1 MDINK
6 NVYSQELIRAFEIAK
21 RIAKDNSNKYFTAAH
36 LLKAILN
43 RDLSLLKQLENMGKD
58 VYYLDEWAEVR
69 IEGEPKSTNVFSP
82 DADNS
87 IDNLIKEAESVR
99 LLLDLNEVDLYC
111 TIVAISTPGVAFSF
125 EQIKTYPISR
135 NELIEDKVDLDQNS
149 QHGGNTAKSID
160 IKKGFLG
167 KYCIHK
173 NAEKNKKYR
182 LAIGRE
188 TELNNVKEIL
198 CRFSK
203 PNVLIIGD
211 RGIGKSTLI
220 DNFILN
226 VIENQVPEVLD
237 KVQLFELDL
246 SSLIA
251 GASYKGEIEDRLRNC
266 IQELRQYPK
275 SILIIEEIHTLL
287 DKNGGDSGV
296 SNVLKA
302 ELARGLNI
310 IATSTIDE
318 YTKRIE
324 KEQGLAGMFE
334 ILKLEESEDNTQFRM
349 IKESIVSYQEHHK
362 ILIDEE
368 TIWESIRLSRRYLK
382 EKSLPESA
390 INLIDHTMS
399 VLKTSGET
407 FLKEKQSLQDKLSNL
422 KINEK
427 KLSEEQLFQEANWFL
442 TDLTK
447 KTSFLL
453 VIDELNKD
461 KSEFTKSGQ
470 VLDHI
475 ENLIVSIEARAL
487 DKRVHIEPFDLSLI
501 IAQKTGIPVGK
512 LQEEEKQKLN
522 NIEEVLSQRVI
533 GQDHCIKT
541 VASSILESRSGLSK
555 AGQPIASFFFL
566 GPTGTGKTELA
577 KSLAEFLFQD
587 ENAIIRFDMSE
598 FKEEHS
604 AALLYGAP
612 PGYVGYE
619 EGGLLV
625 NKIRQKPYSI
635 VLFDEIEKAHSSVY
649 DVFLQI
655 MDEGKLHDRLGKE
668 GDFSNAIILFTSN
681 IGAEYIVESFEK
693 KVIPPATQLME
704 IMAKFFRPEFLGRL
718 TEIIP
723 FAPISMDNALKIF
736 EVHLKKEFLDLL
748 KNLNITVEIPQEAKK
763 YLAENGYNAKYGAR
777 PIKSIIRSH
786 LRRPLAK
793 KIISGDVK
801 EGDKVTVSIDN
812 GEVKWEKSSS
822 IVTTTSSENLKKD
835 KIK

>member
-1 MDINK
+1 MEEEK
-6 NVYSQELIRAFEIAK
+6 NIFSTELLSALEIAK
-21 RIAKDNSNKYFTAAH
+21 KIAKNNSNKFYSASH

-43 RDLSLLKQLENMGKD
+43 RDLSLLKRLEAMGKD

-69 IEGEPKSTNVFSP
+69 MEEEPKTTNIL
-82 DADNS
+82 DAEPSDL
-87 IDNLIKEAESVR
+87 IDEIIKEAESVR
-99 LLLDLNEVDLYC
+99 IILNEGEISLY
-111 TIVAISTPGVAFSF
+111 AIAVSLSSPGVGFNF
-125 EQIKTYPISR
+125 DQMKTYPISR
-135 NELIEDKVDLDQNS
+135 NELLEDQIAIPQNENIVK
-149 QHGGNTAKSID
+149 QEV
-160 IKKGFLG
+160 KKGFLG

-173 NAEKNKKYR
+173 NLEKKNKR
-182 LAIGRE
+182 ILAIGRE
-188 TELNNVKEIL
+188 TELNTVKEIL

-203 PNVLIIGD
+203 PNVLLIGD
-211 RGIGKSTLI
+211 RGIGKSILI
-220 DNFILN
+220 DTLVHN
-226 VIENQVPEVLD
+226 VIANQVPDVLN

-251 GASYKGEIEDRLRNC
+251 GASYKGEIEDRLKNC
-266 IQELRQYPK
+266 IQELRQFPK
-275 SILIIEEIHTLL
+275 AILIIEEIHTLL

-296 SNVLKA
+296 SNVLKG
-302 ELARGLNI
+302 ELSKGLNI

-318 YTKRIE
+318 YSKRIE
-324 KEQGLAGMFE
+324 KEQGLSGMFE
-334 ILKLEESEDNTQFRM
+334 IVKLEESNDETLFRM
-349 IKESIVSYQEHHK
+349 IRESIKTYQEHHK
-362 ILIDEE
+362 IQIDDE
-368 TIWESIRLSRRYLK
+368 TISESIRLSRRYLK

-407 FLKEKQSLQDKLSNL
+407 FLKEKQSILDKLLLL
-422 KINEK
+422 KQNDNN
-427 KLSEEQLFQEANWFL
+427 LSEEQLIKESNWFL
-442 TDLTK
+442 TDLIN
-447 KTSFLL
+447 KTTFLML
-453 VIDELNKD
+453 VDDQNEAKTFET
-461 KSEFTKSGQ
+461 SEAVIK
-470 VLDHI
+470 HI
-475 ENLIVSIEARAL
+475 ENLINNLEERAL
-487 DKRVHIEPFDLSLI
+487 DKRIHIEPFDLSLI
-501 IAQKTGIPVGK
+501 IAQKTGIPAGK
-512 LQEEEKQKLN
+512 LKEEEKQKLN
-522 NIEEVLSQRVI
+522 NIEEVLSRRVI
-533 GQDHCIKT
+533 GQDHCIAT
-541 VASSILESRSGLSK
+541 VSGSILESRSGLSK

-635 VLFDEIEKAHSSVY
+635 VLFDEIEKAHASVY

-681 IGAEYIVESFEK
+681 IGSDHIVETFNNGQ
-693 KVIPPATQLME
+693 IPSSSSLME
-704 IMAKFFRPEFLGRL
+704 IMANFFRPEFLGRL
-718 TEIIP
+718 TEIVP
-723 FAPISMDNALKIF
+723 FAPISKENALKIF
-736 EVHLKKEFLDLL
+736 EIHLKKEFMDLL
-748 KNLNITVEIPQEAKK
+748 KNINIEVEIPIKAKL

-793 KIISGDVK
+793 KIISGEVK
-801 EGDKVTVSIDN
+801 DGDKMIVVIEN
-812 GEVKWEKSSS
+812 EEVKWIKENS
-822 IVTTTSSENLKKD
+822 INFS
-835 KIK
+835 IQ

>member
-1 MDINK
+1 MVSEK
-6 NVYSQELIRAFEIAK
+6 YTFSLELARALEIARK
-21 RIAKDNSNKYFTAAH
+21 IAKENANKYYTAAH

-43 RDLSLLKQLENMGKD
+43 RDLSLLKQLEKMGKD

-69 IEGEPKSTNVFSP
+69 IEDEPKTTTFFEVEPSEI
-82 DADNS
+82 
-87 IDNLIKEAESVR
+87 IDQIIKEAEAVSM
-99 LLLDLNEVDLYC
+99 LLNEGEISLYAL
-111 TIVAISTPGVAFSF
+111 IIAISSPGVGFNF
-125 EQIKTYPISR
+125 DQMKTYPISR
-135 NELIEDKVDLDQNS
+135 AELLSDIKPENSSTDQVV
-149 QHGGNTAKSID
+149 TPV
-160 IKKGFLG
+160 KKGFLS
-167 KYCIHK
+167 KYCSHK
-173 NAEKNKKYR
+173 NTEKQTNTI

-188 TELNNVKEIL
+188 KELNEIKEIL

-203 PNVLIIGD
+203 PNVLVLGD
-211 RGIGKSTLI
+211 RGIGKSILI
-220 DNFILN
+220 KTI
-226 VIENQVPEVLD
+226 IEHVKANQVPDLLSN
-237 KVQLFELDL
+237 VQLFELDL

-251 GASYKGEIEDRLRNC
+251 GASYKGEIEDRLKNC
-266 IQELRQYPK
+266 IQELKQFPK
-275 SILIIEEIHTLL
+275 AILIIEEIHTLL

-302 ELARGLNI
+302 ELSKGLNI
-310 IATSTIDE
+310 IATSTIEE

-324 KEQGLAGMFE
+324 KEQGLSGMFE
-334 ILKLEESEDNTQFRM
+334 VLKLQESDDDTVFRM
-349 IKESIVSYQEHHK
+349 IRESIKSYQEHHK
-362 ILIDEE
+362 IQIDDE
-368 TIWESIRLSRRYLK
+368 TIVESIRLSKRYLK

-407 FLKEKQSLQDKLSNL
+407 FLKDQAAITAKLGLL
-422 KINEK
+422 KENEND
-427 KLSEEQLFQEANWFL
+427 LSEKQLFQECSWFL
-442 TDLTK
+442 KDLTNK
-447 KTSFLL
+447 ASFLM
-453 VIDELNKD
+453 IDEEKVADEAFADSDAYFN
-461 KSEFTKSGQ
+461 
-470 VLDHI
+470 HI
-475 ENLIVSIEARAL
+475 ELLIAQIEKRALAKREHIEA
-487 DKRVHIEPFDLSLI
+487 FDLSLI
-501 IAQKTGIPVGK
+501 IAQKTGIPAGK
-512 LQEEEKQKLN
+512 LKEEEKQKLN
-522 NIEEVLSQRVI
+522 AIEEVLAKRVI
-533 GQDHCIKT
+533 GQDHCIET
-541 VASSILESRSGLSK
+541 VAESILESRSGLSK

-681 IGAEYIVESFEK
+681 IGADHIVDTFNANQ
-693 KVIPPATQLME
+693 IPTSTSLME
-704 IMAKFFRPEFLGRL
+704 IMANYFRPEFLGRL

-723 FAPISMDNALKIF
+723 FAPISKNNALKIF

-748 KNLNITVEIPQEAKK
+748 KTNKITVNIPMETKVF
-763 YLAENGYNAKYGAR
+763 LAESGYNAKYGAR

-793 KIISGDVK
+793 KIVSGEVK
-801 EGDKVTVSIDN
+801 EGDTIEVLLEN
-812 GEVKWEKSSS
+812 GEILWVKQLE
-822 IVTTTSSENLKKD
+822 TTTQLN
-835 KIK
+835 

>member
-82 DADNS
+82 DADTS

-135 NELIEDKVDLDQNS
+135 NELIEEKIDLDQNGQQADS
-149 QHGGNTAKSID
+149 NKSVE

-173 NAEKNKKYR
+173 NTEKNKKYR

-188 TELNNVKEIL
+188 TELNTVKEIL

-422 KINEK
+422 RINEK
-427 KLSEEQLFQEANWFL
+427 KLTQEQLLQEANWFL

-461 KSEFTKSGQ
+461 KSEFTKPEQ
-470 VLDHI
+470 ILDHI
-475 ENLIVSIEARAL
+475 ENLIISIEARAL

-693 KVIPPATQLME
+693 KIIPPATQLME

-801 EGDKVTVSIDN
+801 EGDKVIVSIDN
-812 GEVKWEKSSS
+812 GEVKWEKSTAS
-822 IVTTTSSENLKKD
+822 TTSSNENLKKN

>member
-1 MDINK
+1 MEEEK
-6 NVYSQELIRAFEIAK
+6 NIFSIELLNALEIAK
-21 RIAKDNSNKYFTAAH
+21 KIAKNNLNKYYSASH

-43 RDLSLLKQLENMGKD
+43 RDLSLLKRLETMGKD

-69 IEGEPKSTNVFSP
+69 MEEEPKTTHVQ
-82 DADNS
+82 DAEPSDV
-87 IDNLIKEAESVR
+87 IDEIIKEAESIR
-99 LLLDLNEVDLYC
+99 IALNEDEISLYAI
-111 TIVAISTPGVAFSF
+111 IVALSSPGVGFNF
-125 EQIKTYPISR
+125 DQMKTYPISR
-135 NELIEDKVDLDQNS
+135 NELLEDQMIIPQND
-149 QHGGNTAKSID
+149 NFAKQE

-173 NAEKNKKYR
+173 NLEKKRKKVI
-182 LAIGRE
+182 AIGRE
-188 TELNNVKEIL
+188 TELNTIKEIL

-203 PNVLIIGD
+203 PNVLLIGD
-211 RGIGKSTLI
+211 RGVGKSILI
-220 DNFILN
+220 DTLVQN
-226 VIENQVPEVLD
+226 VIDNQVPDALN

-246 SSLIA
+246 STLIA
-251 GASYKGEIEDRLRNC
+251 GASYKGEIEDRLKNC

-275 SILIIEEIHTLL
+275 AILIIEEIHTLL

-296 SNVLKA
+296 SNVLKG
-302 ELARGLNI
+302 ELAKGLNI

-324 KEQGLAGMFE
+324 KEQGLSGMFE
-334 ILKLEESEDNTQFRM
+334 IVKLQESDDETLFRM
-349 IKESIVSYQEHHK
+349 IRESIKTYQEHHK
-362 ILIDEE
+362 IQIDDE
-368 TIWESIRLSRRYLK
+368 TITESIRLSRRYLK

-407 FLKEKQSLQDKLSNL
+407 FLKEKQSILDKLTLL
-422 KINEK
+422 KNNEK
-427 KLSEEQLFQEANWFL
+427 NLSEEQLIKECHWFL
-442 TDLTK
+442 TDLIN
-447 KTSFLL
+447 KTTFLMI
-453 VIDELNKD
+453 VEEENQSKTF
-461 KSEFTKSGQ
+461 ENSG
-470 VLDHI
+470 LLINHI
-475 ENLIVSIEARAL
+475 ENLITVIEERAL
-487 DKRVHIEPFDLSLI
+487 DKRLHIEAFDLSLI
-501 IAQKTGIPVGK
+501 IAQKTGIPAGK
-512 LQEEEKQKLN
+512 LKEEEKQKLN
-522 NIEEVLSQRVI
+522 NIEEVLSRRVI
-533 GQDHCIKT
+533 GQDHCIAT
-541 VASSILESRSGLSK
+541 VAGSILESRSGLSK

-635 VLFDEIEKAHSSVY
+635 VLFDEIEKAHASVY

-681 IGAEYIVESFEK
+681 IGADHIVETFNK
-693 KVIPPATQLME
+693 GQIPTSSSLME
-704 IMAKFFRPEFLGRL
+704 IMGNYFRPEFLGRL
-718 TEIIP
+718 TEIVP
-723 FAPISMDNALKIF
+723 FAPISKENAIKIF
-736 EVHLKKEFLDLL
+736 EIHLKKEFLELL
-748 KNLNITVEIPQEAKK
+748 KNINITVEIPMEAKL

-793 KIISGDVK
+793 KIISGEVK
-801 EGDKVTVSIDN
+801 DGDKMIVTIEN
-812 GEVKWEKSSS
+812 GEVKWMK
-822 IVTTTSSENLKKD
+822 ENQLINSLD
-835 KIK
+835 N

>member
-1 MDINK
+1 MEEEK
-6 NVYSQELIRAFEIAK
+6 NVFSVELLSALEIAK
-21 RIAKDNSNKYFTAAH
+21 KIAKTNSNKFYSASH

-43 RDLSLLKQLENMGKD
+43 RDLSLLKRLEAMGKD

-69 IEGEPKSTNVFSP
+69 MEDEPKTNHVM
-82 DADNS
+82 DAEPADT
-87 IDNLIKEAESVR
+87 IDEIINEAEAVR
-99 LLLDLNEVDLYC
+99 VLLNEDEITLYA
-111 TIVAISTPGVAFSF
+111 IVVAISSPGVAFSF
-125 EQIKTYPISR
+125 DQMKTYPISR
-135 NELIEDKVDLDQNS
+135 NELLEDQIVIPDTNVP
-149 QHGGNTAKSID
+149 GAKQEV
-160 IKKGFLG
+160 KKGFLG

-173 NAEKNKKYR
+173 NIEKKAKR
-182 LAIGRE
+182 IPAIGRE
-188 TELNNVKEIL
+188 IELNTIKEIL

-203 PNVLIIGD
+203 PNVLLIGD
-211 RGIGKSTLI
+211 RGIGKSILI
-220 DNFILN
+220 DTLVQN
-226 VIENQVPEVLD
+226 VISNQVPDALN

-251 GASYKGEIEDRLRNC
+251 GASYKGEIEDRLKNC

-275 SILIIEEIHTLL
+275 AILIIEEIHTLL

-296 SNVLKA
+296 SNVLKG
-302 ELARGLNI
+302 ELAKGLTI

-318 YTKRIE
+318 YSKRIE
-324 KEQGLAGMFE
+324 KEQGLSGMFE
-334 ILKLEESEDNTQFRM
+334 LVKLEEADDETLFRM
-349 IKESIVSYQEHHK
+349 IRESIKTYQDHHK
-362 ILIDEE
+362 IQIDDE
-368 TIWESIRLSRRYLK
+368 TISESIRLSRRYLK

-407 FLKEKQSLQDKLSNL
+407 FLKEKQTIVDKLAVL
-422 KINEK
+422 KKNEAE
-427 KLSEEQLFQEANWFL
+427 LSEEQLIKEANWFL
-442 TDLTK
+442 TDLIN
-447 KTSFLL
+447 KTAFL
-453 VIDELNKD
+453 IDVDEENENKTFD
-461 KSEFTKSGQ
+461 NAASLIE
-470 VLDHI
+470 HI
-475 ENLIVSIEARAL
+475 ETLINTLEQKAL
-487 DKRVHIEPFDLSLI
+487 DKRVHIEAFDLSLI
-501 IAQKTGIPVGK
+501 IAKKTGIPAGK
-512 LQEEEKQKLN
+512 LKEEEKQKLN
-522 NIEEVLSQRVI
+522 NIEEVLNKRVI
-533 GQDHCIKT
+533 GQDHCIAT
-541 VASSILESRSGLSK
+541 VAGSILESRSGLSK

-635 VLFDEIEKAHSSVY
+635 VLFDEIEKAHASVY

-681 IGAEYIVESFEK
+681 IGADHIVETFNQGQ
-693 KVIPPATQLME
+693 IPTSSSLME
-704 IMAKFFRPEFLGRL
+704 IMGNYFRPEFLGRL
-718 TEIIP
+718 TEIVP
-723 FAPISMDNALKIF
+723 FAPISKENALKIF
-736 EVHLKKEFLDLL
+736 EIHLKKEFMDLL
-748 KNLNITVEIPQEAKK
+748 KNINVTVEIPMDAKL

-793 KIISGDVK
+793 KIIA
-801 EGDKVTVSIDN
+801 
-812 GEVKWEKSSS
+812 GEVKDGDT
-822 IVTTTSSENLKKD
+822 ITVAIENEE
-835 KIK
+835 IKWIKG

>member
-1 MDINK
+1 MEEEK
-6 NVYSQELIRAFEIAK
+6 NIFSKELIDALEIAK
-21 RIAKDNSNKYFTAAH
+21 KIAKNNSNPFYAASH
-36 LLKAILN
+36 LLKAVLN
-43 RDLSLLKQLENMGKD
+43 RDFSLLKQLEIMGKD
-58 VYYLDEWAEVR
+58 VYYLEEWAEVR
-69 IEGEPKSTNVFSP
+69 MEDEPKTNHVLNAEPDDVIDAIVNEAELVRIMLNEGEISLFAVM
-82 DADNS
+82 
-87 IDNLIKEAESVR
+87 
-99 LLLDLNEVDLYC
+99 
-111 TIVAISTPGVAFSF
+111 VALSSPGVGFNF
-125 EQIKTYPISR
+125 DQMKTYPISR
-135 NELIEDKVDLDQNS
+135 NELLEEQIQTPQELVNPLKKEV
-149 QHGGNTAKSID
+149 
-160 IKKGFLG
+160 KKGFLG

-173 NAEKNKKYR
+173 NSQKNVKR
-182 LAIGRE
+182 RIAIGRE
-188 TELNNVKEIL
+188 TELNTMKEIL

-220 DNFILN
+220 DNLILN
-226 VIENQVPEVLD
+226 VIENQVPDVLH

-296 SNVLKA
+296 SNVLKG
-302 ELARGLNI
+302 ELAKGLNI
-310 IATSTIDE
+310 IATSTVEE
-318 YTKRIE
+318 YSKRIE

-334 ILKLEESEDNTQFRM
+334 ILKLEEADDDTLFRM
-349 IKESIVSYQEHHK
+349 IKESIQVYQEHHK
-362 ILIDEE
+362 IKIDEE
-368 TIWESIRLSRRYLK
+368 TISESIRLSRRYLK

-399 VLKTSGET
+399 VLKTSGES
-407 FLKEKQSLQDKLSNL
+407 FLKEKQSLLDKVQVF
-422 KINEK
+422 KVNEK
-427 KLSEEQLFQEANWFL
+427 DLSEEQLLKEANWFL
-442 TDLTK
+442 QDLIK
-447 KTSFLL
+447 KTTFLM
-453 VIDELNKD
+453 VVDEQNSVVFE
-461 KSEFTKSGQ
+461 KSKP
-470 VLDHI
+470 LLHHI
-475 ENLIVSIEARAL
+475 ESLLQMLEEKAL
-487 DKRVHIEPFDLSLI
+487 DKRVHIEAFDLSLV

-512 LQEEEKQKLN
+512 LKEEEKNKLN
-522 NIEEVLSQRVI
+522 SIEEVLSQRVI
-533 GQDHCIKT
+533 GQDHCIAT
-541 VASSILESRSGLSK
+541 VSGSILESRSGLSK

-635 VLFDEIEKAHSSVY
+635 VLFDEIEKAHTSVY

-668 GDFSNAIILFTSN
+668 GDFSNAIVLFTSN
-681 IGAEYIVESFEK
+681 IGADHIVESFNRNE
-693 KVIPPATQLME
+693 VPTSTSLME
-704 IMAKFFRPEFLGRL
+704 IMGRFFRPEFLGRL
-718 TEIIP
+718 TEIVP
-723 FAPISMDNALKIF
+723 FAPISKENALKIF
-736 EVHLKKEFLDLL
+736 EVHLKKEFVDLL
-748 KNLNITVEIPQEAKK
+748 KNISITVDIPMEVKMH
-763 YLAENGYNAKYGAR
+763 LAENGYNAKYGAR

-793 KIISGDVK
+793 KIISGEVQ
-801 EGDKVTVSIDN
+801 EGDRMIVSIEN
-812 GEVKWEKSSS
+812 GEVKWVKEEVLV
-822 IVTTTSSENLKKD
+822 IQ
-835 KIK
+835 

>member
-1 MDINK
+1 ME
-6 NVYSQELIRAFEIAK
+6 QEQNIFSSELLSAFEIAK
-21 RIAKDNSNKYFTAAH
+21 KIAKTNLNKYYSASH

-43 RDLSLLKQLENMGKD
+43 RDLSLLKRLETMGKD

-69 IEGEPKSTNVFSP
+69 MEEEPKTTPVL
-82 DADNS
+82 DAEPSDL
-87 IDNLIKEAESVR
+87 IDDIIKEAESVR
-99 LLLDLNEVDLYC
+99 IALNEEEISLYAI
-111 TIVAISTPGVAFSF
+111 IVAISSPGVGFNFDQMKS
-125 EQIKTYPISR
+125 YPISR
-135 NELIEDKVDLDQNS
+135 NELLEDQVIIPQTEGITKQEV
-149 QHGGNTAKSID
+149 
-160 IKKGFLG
+160 KKGFLG

-173 NAEKNKKYR
+173 NIDKKKNKI

-188 TELNNVKEIL
+188 SELNTIKEIL

-203 PNVLIIGD
+203 PNVLLIGD
-211 RGIGKSTLI
+211 RGIGKTILI
-220 DNFILN
+220 DTLVQN
-226 VIENQVPEVLD
+226 VISNQVPDVLN

-251 GASYKGEIEDRLRNC
+251 GASYKGEIEDRLKNC

-275 SILIIEEIHTLL
+275 AILIIEEIHTLL

-296 SNVLKA
+296 SNVLKG
-302 ELARGLNI
+302 ELAKGLNI

-318 YTKRIE
+318 YSKRIE
-324 KEQGLAGMFE
+324 KEQGLSGMFE
-334 ILKLEESEDNTQFRM
+334 IVKLEESNDDTLFRM
-349 IKESIVSYQEHHK
+349 IRESIKTYQEHHK
-362 ILIDEE
+362 IQIDDE
-368 TIWESIRLSRRYLK
+368 TISESIRLSRRYLK

-407 FLKEKQSLQDKLSNL
+407 FLKEKQAIIDKLAVL
-422 KINEK
+422 KINETN
-427 KLSEEQLFQEANWFL
+427 LSEEQLIKESNWFL
-442 TDLTK
+442 TDLIN
-447 KTSFLL
+447 KTTFL
-453 VIDELNKD
+453 IDQEEQNEVK
-461 KSEFTKSGQ
+461 T
-470 VLDHI
+470 LDTSTAIITYI
-475 ENLIVSIEARAL
+475 ETLIDTIEQKAL
-487 DKRVHIEPFDLSLI
+487 DKRVHIEAFDLSLI
-501 IAQKTGIPVGK
+501 IAQKTGIPAGK
-512 LQEEEKQKLN
+512 LKEEEKQKLN
-522 NIEEVLSQRVI
+522 NIEEVLTKRVI
-533 GQDHCIKT
+533 GQDHCIAT
-541 VASSILESRSGLSK
+541 VAGSILESRSGLSK

-635 VLFDEIEKAHSSVY
+635 VLFDEIEKAHTSVY

-681 IGAEYIVESFEK
+681 IGADHIVETFNSGK
-693 KVIPPATQLME
+693 IPTSTSLME
-704 IMAKFFRPEFLGRL
+704 IMGNYFRPEFLGRL
-718 TEIIP
+718 TEIVP
-723 FAPISMDNALKIF
+723 FAPISKENALKIF
-736 EVHLKKEFLDLL
+736 EIHLKKEFMDLL
-748 KNLNITVEIPQEAKK
+748 KNINIKVEIPMEAKL

-793 KIISGDVK
+793 KIISGEVK
-801 EGDKVTVSIDN
+801 DGDTMIVIIEND
-812 GEVKWEKSSS
+812 EVKWIKEEMAN
-822 IVTTTSSENLKKD
+822 VLEN
-835 KIK
+835 

>member
-1 MDINK
+1 MEEEK
-6 NVYSQELIRAFEIAK
+6 NIFSIELLNALEIAK
-21 RIAKDNSNKYFTAAH
+21 KIAKNNLNKYYSASH

-43 RDLSLLKQLENMGKD
+43 RDLSLLKRLEAMGKD

-69 IEGEPKSTNVFSP
+69 MEEEPKTTHVI
-82 DADNS
+82 DAEPSDV
-87 IDNLIKEAESVR
+87 IDEIIKEAESIR
-99 LLLDLNEVDLYC
+99 IALNEDEISLYAI
-111 TIVAISTPGVAFSF
+111 IVALSSPGVGFNF
-125 EQIKTYPISR
+125 DQMKTYPISR
-135 NELIEDKVDLDQNS
+135 NELLEDQVVIPQND
-149 QHGGNTAKSID
+149 NFAKQEV
-160 IKKGFLG
+160 KKGFLG

-173 NAEKNKKYR
+173 NIEKKKKKVI
-182 LAIGRE
+182 AIGRE
-188 TELNNVKEIL
+188 TELNTIKEIL

-203 PNVLIIGD
+203 PNVLLIGD
-211 RGIGKSTLI
+211 RGVGKSILI
-220 DNFILN
+220 DTLVQN
-226 VIENQVPEVLD
+226 VIDNQVPDALN

-251 GASYKGEIEDRLRNC
+251 GASYKGEIEDRLKNC
-266 IQELRQYPK
+266 IQELKQYPK
-275 SILIIEEIHTLL
+275 AILIIEEIHTLL

-296 SNVLKA
+296 SNVLKG
-302 ELARGLNI
+302 ELAKGLNI

-318 YTKRIE
+318 YSKRIE
-324 KEQGLAGMFE
+324 KEQGLSGMFE
-334 ILKLEESEDNTQFRM
+334 IVRLQESDDETLFRM
-349 IKESIVSYQEHHK
+349 IRESIKTYQEHHK
-362 ILIDEE
+362 IQIDDE
-368 TIWESIRLSRRYLK
+368 TITESIRLSRRYLK

-407 FLKEKQSLQDKLSNL
+407 FLKEKQSILDKLTLLKNNETNL
-422 KINEK
+422 P
-427 KLSEEQLFQEANWFL
+427 EEQLIKECNWFL
-442 TDLTK
+442 TDLIN
-447 KTSFLL
+447 KTTFLMVVEEENQAKTFETSDL
-453 VIDELNKD
+453 LIH
-461 KSEFTKSGQ
+461 
-470 VLDHI
+470 HI
-475 ENLIVSIEARAL
+475 ENLITTIEERAL
-487 DKRVHIEPFDLSLI
+487 DKRVHIEAFDLSLI
-501 IAQKTGIPVGK
+501 IAQKTGIPAGK
-512 LQEEEKQKLN
+512 LKEEEKQKLN
-522 NIEEVLSQRVI
+522 NIEDVLSRRVI
-533 GQDHCIKT
+533 GQDHCIAT
-541 VASSILESRSGLSK
+541 VAGSILESRSGLSK

-635 VLFDEIEKAHSSVY
+635 VLFDEIEKAHTSVY

-681 IGAEYIVESFEK
+681 IGADHIVETFNK
-693 KVIPPATQLME
+693 GQIPGSSSLME
-704 IMAKFFRPEFLGRL
+704 IMGNYFRPEFLGRL
-718 TEIIP
+718 TEIVP
-723 FAPISMDNALKIF
+723 FAPISKENAIKIF
-736 EVHLKKEFLDLL
+736 EIHLKKEFLELL
-748 KNLNITVEIPQEAKK
+748 KNINITVEIPMEAKL

-793 KIISGDVK
+793 KIISGEVK
-801 EGDKVTVSIDN
+801 DGDKMIVIIED
-812 GEVKWEKSSS
+812 GEVKWVKEEAYISPLN
-822 IVTTTSSENLKKD
+822 V
-835 KIK
+835 

>member
-1 MDINK
+1 MEQEQ
-6 NVYSQELIRAFEIAK
+6 NVFSTELLSAFEIAK
-21 RIAKDNSNKYFTAAH
+21 KIAKTNSNQYYSASH

-43 RDLSLLKQLENMGKD
+43 RDLSLLKRLEAMGKD

-69 IEGEPKSTNVFSP
+69 MEDEPKTTHVS
-82 DADNS
+82 DAEPSDL
-87 IDNLIKEAESVR
+87 IDEIIKEADSIR
-99 LLLDLNEVDLYC
+99 IALNEDEIGLYA
-111 TIVAISTPGVAFSF
+111 IMVAISSPGVSF
-125 EQIKTYPISR
+125 NFDQMKTYPISR
-135 NELIEDKVDLDQNS
+135 NELLEDQVIAPQDAGITKQEV
-149 QHGGNTAKSID
+149 
-160 IKKGFLG
+160 KKGFLG

-173 NAEKNKKYR
+173 NIEKKKNR
-182 LAIGRE
+182 IIAIGRE
-188 TELNNVKEIL
+188 SELNTIKEIL

-203 PNVLIIGD
+203 PNVLLIGD
-211 RGIGKSTLI
+211 RGIGKSILI
-220 DNFILN
+220 DTLVQH
-226 VIENQVPEVLD
+226 VIANQVPEVLN

-251 GASYKGEIEDRLRNC
+251 GASYKGEIEDRLKNC
-266 IQELRQYPK
+266 IQELKQYPK
-275 SILIIEEIHTLL
+275 AILIIEEIHTLL

-296 SNVLKA
+296 SNVLKG
-302 ELARGLNI
+302 ELAKGLNI
-310 IATSTIDE
+310 IATSTVDE

-324 KEQGLAGMFE
+324 KEQGLSGMFE
-334 ILKLEESEDNTQFRM
+334 IIKLEESDDETLFRM
-349 IKESIVSYQEHHK
+349 IRESIKTYQEHHK
-362 ILIDEE
+362 IQIDNE
-368 TIWESIRLSRRYLK
+368 TISESIRLSRRYLK

-407 FLKEKQSLQDKLSNL
+407 FLKQKQSLLDKLGLL
-422 KINEK
+422 KTNETN
-427 KLSEEQLFQEANWFL
+427 LSEEQLIKECNWFL
-442 TDLTK
+442 TDLVNKTTFLMDIEEQNETK
-447 KTSFLL
+447 TLDTSSS
-453 VIDELNKD
+453 IIIY
-461 KSEFTKSGQ
+461 T
-470 VLDHI
+470 
-475 ENLIVSIEARAL
+475 ENLLNILEQKAL
-487 DKRVHIEPFDLSLI
+487 DKRVHIEAFDLSLI
-501 IAQKTGIPVGK
+501 IAQQTGIPAGK
-512 LQEEEKQKLN
+512 LKEEEKQKLN
-522 NIEEVLSQRVI
+522 NIEEVLNKRVI
-533 GQDHCIKT
+533 GQDHCIAT
-541 VASSILESRSGLSK
+541 VAGSILESRSGLSK

-635 VLFDEIEKAHSSVY
+635 VLFDEIEKSHTSVY

-681 IGAEYIVESFEK
+681 IGADHIVETFNSGK
-693 KVIPPATQLME
+693 IPTSTSLME
-704 IMAKFFRPEFLGRL
+704 IMGNYFRPEFLGRL
-718 TEIIP
+718 TEIVP
-723 FAPISMDNALKIF
+723 FAPISKENALKIF
-736 EVHLKKEFLDLL
+736 EIHLKKEFMDLL
-748 KNLNITVEIPQEAKK
+748 KNINIKVEIPIEAKL

-793 KIISGDVK
+793 KIISG
-801 EGDKVTVSIDN
+801 
-812 GEVKWEKSSS
+812 EVKDGDTMTVVIENNEIKWIKEE
-822 IVTTTSSENLKKD
+822 IVNILEN
-835 KIK
+835 